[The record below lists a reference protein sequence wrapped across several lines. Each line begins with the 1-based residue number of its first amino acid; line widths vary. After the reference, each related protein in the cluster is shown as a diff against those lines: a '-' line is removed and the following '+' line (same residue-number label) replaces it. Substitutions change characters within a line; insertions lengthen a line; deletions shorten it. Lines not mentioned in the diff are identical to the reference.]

1 MIFFPY
7 KDDNPTRSFP
17 LINWVFI
24 GANIW
29 VFFAYQLPLG
39 IIEQEAYFANFGF
52 IPAAFFGQ
60 FVQDDLGV
68 MAWEWGS
75 VITSMFSHGSLM
87 HLLGN
92 MLFLYLYGDNLED
105 ALGKVRYFI
114 FFAVRI
120 SCSHCPGLNQ
130 SLFTNSNGR
139 CIGGYFRGNSRLP
152 TALSAGKHKGILL
165 VFPLYRNSL
174 CTRLSRTW
182 PVGL

>member
-1 MIFFPY
+1 MGMGIGNYLNVQSWQFDAPAREY
-7 KDDNPTRSFP
+7 ALP
-17 LINWVFI
+17 LPVWRQPGRCPGQGWVF
-24 GANIW
+24 
-29 VFFAYQLPLG
+29 
-39 IIEQEAYFANFGF
+39 
-52 IPAAFFGQ
+52 
-60 FVQDDLGV
+60 
-68 MAWEWGS
+68 
-75 VITSMFSHGSLM
+75 
-87 HLLGN
+87 
-92 MLFLYLYGDNLED
+92 LY
-105 ALGKVRYFI
+105 

-120 SCSHCPGLNQ
+120 SCGHCPGLNQ